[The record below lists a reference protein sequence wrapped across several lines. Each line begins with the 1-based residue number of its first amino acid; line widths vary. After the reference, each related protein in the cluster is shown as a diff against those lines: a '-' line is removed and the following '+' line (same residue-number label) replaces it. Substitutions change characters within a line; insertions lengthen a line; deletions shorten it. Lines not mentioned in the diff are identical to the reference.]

1 MATYLV
7 ESFMPGGRAE
17 PVIGAARHLG
27 ATKAPGRVLQLLALP
42 HSELCLCVV
51 EARSQVAAGDVVRSA
66 GLTVDGLP
74 EVVELIELAI
84 PNNQLEN
91 R

>member
-1 MATYLV
+1 MGTYLV

-17 PVIGAARHLG
+17 PVIGAARHPG
-27 ATKAPGRVLQLLALP
+27 VTTAPGRVLQLLALP

-51 EARSQVAAGDVVRSA
+51 EATSHAAAGDVVRSA

-74 EVVELIELAI
+74 EVVELIDVTI
-84 PNNQLEN
+84 THNPQEN
-91 R
+91 P

>member
-1 MATYLV
+1 MGTYLV
-7 ESFMPGGRAE
+7 ESFMRGGRAE

-27 ATKAPGRVLQLLALP
+27 VITAPGRVLQLLALP

-51 EARSQVAAGDVVRSA
+51 EASSHAAAGDVVRSA

-74 EVVELIELAI
+74 EVVELIEVAI
-84 PNNQLEN
+84 PPNHQEN
-91 R
+91 P